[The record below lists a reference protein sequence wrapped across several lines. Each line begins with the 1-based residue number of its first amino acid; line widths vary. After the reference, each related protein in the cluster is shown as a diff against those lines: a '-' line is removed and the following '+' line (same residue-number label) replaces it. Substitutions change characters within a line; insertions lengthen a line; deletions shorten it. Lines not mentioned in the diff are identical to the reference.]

1 MGGIM
6 KLELV
11 GKNIEI
17 TEGIKMAVE
26 NALGELEKY
35 FTNKDV
41 TAHVVV
47 KTYTVGSKAEINI
60 KIDANHTI
68 RQEVMHD
75 DLYAA
80 ISLAGKKIDKQI
92 KKLNSRVKE
101 HAKDKAEV
109 IKYFTAE
116 AYHEKEPKKIIR
128 RKELENKPMSEAE
141 ALLQFEISGHDFY
154 VFEDFNDEIT
164 KIIYRRKDNEYGIIE
179 LTN

>member
-1 MGGIM
+1 M

-11 GKNIEI
+11 GKNIEV
-17 TEGIKMAVE
+17 TEGIKLAVE

-41 TAHVVV
+41 SAHVVV
-47 KTYTVGSKAEINI
+47 KTYPVGSKAEFNI

-101 HAKDKAEV
+101 HAKDKAEI
-109 IKYFTAE
+109 IKYFTSAAE
-116 AYHEKEPKKIIR
+116 QDNEPKKIIR
-128 RKELENKPMSEAE
+128 RKELDNKPMSEAE
-141 ALLQFEISGHDFY
+141 ALLQFEISGHDFF
-154 VFEDFNDEIT
+154 VFEDFKDDIT
-164 KIIYRRKDNEYGIIE
+164 KIIYKRKDNEYGIIE